1 MSFFGKYPVSDNMGE
16 LEIRVE
22 GLYLAFSYCY
32 NGSAAPS
39 RLVIYRGPKAL
50 SLGIPV
56 PDGAFLRLRKKLSLS
71 ALRSGGFDGVDFAR
85 LVPLAENTEEAE
97 KPAPVSEAAKA
108 ASELVSFA
116 SGGKRVFIPVR
127 RP

>member
-1 MSFFGKYPVSDNMGE
+1 MGE
-16 LEIRVE
+16 LEIRE
-22 GLYLAFSYCY
+22 AGLYLAFSYSY
-32 NGSAAPS
+32 TGSAAPS
-39 RLVIYRGPKAL
+39 RLVIYRGQKAL

-85 LVPLAENTEEAE
+85 LVPLSENTEETE
-97 KPAPVSEAAKA
+97 KPAPAPVSEMKVKE